1 MHFNKEVEHSATDIV
16 QIEPIPTASVS
27 LHDDG
32 LEVEPPNLDDWQNEE
47 EMASENEIIPPG
59 HGENENSNVI
69 VEEAVDR
76 MRLRQREPAPIPV
89 VSINLSTFIRTNI
102 YSLIVLITSTLIHCQ
117 FS

>member
-1 MHFNKEVEHSATDIV
+1 M
-16 QIEPIPTASVS
+16 
-27 LHDDG
+27 HDDG

-47 EMASENEIIPPG
+47 EMASENEIIPG

-89 VSINLSTFIRTNI
+89 VSINLLTFIRTNI
-102 YSLIVLITSTLIHCQ
+102 SLIILITSILIYFR